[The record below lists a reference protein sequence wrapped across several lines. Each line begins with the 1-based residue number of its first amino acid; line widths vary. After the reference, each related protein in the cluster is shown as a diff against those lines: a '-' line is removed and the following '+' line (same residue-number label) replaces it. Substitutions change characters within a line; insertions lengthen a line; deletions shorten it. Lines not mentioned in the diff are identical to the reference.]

1 MTYEKNQNQQLSETV
16 DYSNSEIRKNTK
28 EIEVLKSQLHEV
40 SQGKE
45 ALSDELERISKEYKK
60 VSENQKEKMKQ
71 LQSKNEDLQTELKVN
86 LLCFLNLFLIIIIAY
101 DTHNGQIPLHRFR

>member
-28 EIEVLKSQLHEV
+28 EIEVLKSQLYEV

-86 LLCFLNLFLIIIIAY
+86 LFVF
-101 DTHNGQIPLHRFR
+101 